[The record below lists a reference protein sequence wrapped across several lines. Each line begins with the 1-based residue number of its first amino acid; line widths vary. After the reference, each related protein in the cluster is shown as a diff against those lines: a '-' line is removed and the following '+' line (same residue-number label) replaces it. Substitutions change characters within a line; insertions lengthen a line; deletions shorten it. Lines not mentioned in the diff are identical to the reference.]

1 MEQGVED
8 GKVDE
13 EVEVIVCLGI
23 VIGDQGYNGVLG
35 SYQVVKDYII
45 QDVFILKL
53 KLLLYIEILSFE
65 IFFL

>member
-23 VIGDQGYNGVLG
+23 IIRDQGYNGVLG

-53 KLLLYIEILSFE
+53 KLLLYIKILSFE

>member
-23 VIGDQGYNGVLG
+23 IIRDQGYNGVLCG
-35 SYQVVKDYII
+35 NQVVKDYII

>member
-23 VIGDQGYNGVLG
+23 IIRDQGYNGVLG
-35 SYQVVKDYII
+35 GDQVVKDYII

-53 KLLLYIEILSFE
+53 KLLLYLEILSFE

>member
-23 VIGDQGYNGVLG
+23 IIRDQGYNGVLCG
-35 SYQVVKDYII
+35 NQVVKDYII

-53 KLLLYIEILSFE
+53 KV
-65 IFFL
+65 

>member
-23 VIGDQGYNGVLG
+23 IIRDQGYNGVLG
-35 SYQVVKDYII
+35 GDQVVKDYII

-53 KLLLYIEILSFE
+53 KV
-65 IFFL
+65 

>member
-53 KLLLYIEILSFE
+53 KL
-65 IFFL
+65 

>member
-23 VIGDQGYNGVLG
+23 IIRDQGYNGVLG